1 MLTERPSSRKA
12 PVMEAEN
19 VPPPP
24 PRGRAV
30 KPRDRPTA
38 VKESYPHVV
47 AQTPAGQPSPTTW
60 IPEDATP
67 CGDGHRSVEA
77 QYQDALRAL
86 NADRETLRREVERV
100 IAAEASR
107 EGEHA
112 SLRARCAE
120 LEALQREDRTE
131 ENDSQ
136 QPATLAMVRKLR
148 KELSEARAAATE
160 AARAQVERMMS
171 SSDAPDEA
179 ELSVIRVEIDR
190 TRAEMAAALRDVSDA
205 ARDRDEAMTEVQTEL
220 GVLQAERMRL
230 QAQAESAFKKLA
242 AVEGGAAG
250 GAGEVVSERS
260 SGEAASL
267 RARVRDLETRL
278 AAKTA
283 DATRFETVKGEL
295 TAMTKSFADDA
306 KLSAEVEAAMQREIR
321 CVRGELRSRTRE
333 LKETRAQIKETRTR
347 LEEERTRRADAESN
361 AERER
366 RRAEDIETAGHL
378 QRRPILTPAVDDA
391 EVANLRSD
399 LRDEITLVRRALE
412 DMDAMTRQL
421 HEGTSSMDGL
431 RGELDSTKNDV
442 LGAFRA
448 DADTLRSELS
458 RLDEEARRDV
468 VRMGRELATA
478 HDRARGVETESM
490 EARLRL
496 AEMNEECVRVA
507 SASSALVKEK
517 DQLVR
522 EINARAQE
530 LADERAEGEHRR
542 RQHNAEKDEL
552 QRQLYALMRDREEA
566 LAKFRVEKNRWNDEL
581 REARMG
587 TTSMTSSGL
596 SAGGGIESLQVASL
610 RRELADSRSG
620 GVRGFSVPASSAGS
634 FGAREHSSGAFSLGQ
649 RNFDEGSAFDEFA
662 SSHAASPVPGPPPP
676 PPPPPGASSRPSSAA
691 GSVRSYESR
700 MSHESGRRPGRS
712 GMSGTVP
719 PPSEGARES
728 ANDLVNALV
737 ASRSRPSSST
747 SY

>member
-38 VKESYPHVV
+38 VKEYPHVV
-47 AQTPAGQPSPTTW
+47 AQTPAGQPSPTIW

-107 EGEHA
+107 ESEHA

-131 ENDSQ
+131 VSDSQ

-160 AARAQVERMMS
+160 AARAQVERLS
-171 SSDAPDEA
+171 SSDAPDET
-179 ELSVIRVEIDR
+179 ELSMIRVEIDR

-205 ARDRDEAMTEVQTEL
+205 AKDRDEAMTEVQTEL

-230 QAQAESAFKKLA
+230 RAQAESAFKKLA
-242 AVEGGAAG
+242 AVGGAAG

-278 AAKTA
+278 VAKTA
-283 DATRFETVKGEL
+283 DATRFEALKGEL

-333 LKETRAQIKETRTR
+333 LKETRIQLKETRTR

-361 AERER
+361 AEREL

-399 LRDEITLVRRALE
+399 LRDEISLVRRALE

-421 HEGTSSMDGL
+421 AEGTSSMDGL
-431 RGELDSTKNDV
+431 RNELDSTKNEV

-478 HDRARGVETESM
+478 HDRARGVETESV

-581 REARMG
+581 REARIG
-587 TTSMTSSGL
+587 ATSATTSGL

-620 GVRGFSVPASSAGS
+620 GVRGFSGASVPASSAGS
-634 FGAREHSSGAFSLGQ
+634 FGAREHSREFSSGQ

-700 MSHESGRRPGRS
+700 MSRESRGRPGRS
-712 GMSGTVP
+712 GISGTVP

>member
-30 KPRDRPTA
+30 KPRDRPVA
-38 VKESYPHVV
+38 VKESYPHAV

-107 EGEHA
+107 ESEHA

-131 ENDSQ
+131 EHDSQ

-160 AARAQVERMMS
+160 AARAQVETMS
-171 SSDAPDEA
+171 SSDAPDET
-179 ELSVIRVEIDR
+179 ELSMIRVEIDR

-205 ARDRDEAMTEVQTEL
+205 AKDRDEAMTEVQTEL

-230 QAQAESAFKKLA
+230 RAQAESAFKKLA
-242 AVEGGAAG
+242 AAG

-278 AAKTA
+278 VAKTA
-283 DATRFETVKGEL
+283 DATRFETLKGEL

-333 LKETRAQIKETRTR
+333 LKETRIHLKETRTR

-399 LRDEITLVRRALE
+399 LRDEISLVRRALE
-412 DMDAMTRQL
+412 DLDAMTRQL

-431 RGELDSTKNDV
+431 RGELDSTKNEV

-458 RLDEEARRDV
+458 RLDEETRRDV

-542 RQHNAEKDEL
+542 RAHNAEKDEL

-587 TTSMTSSGL
+587 TTSVTTSGL
-596 SAGGGIESLQVASL
+596 SAGGGIGIESLQVASL

-649 RNFDEGSAFDEFA
+649 RTFDEGSALDEFA
-662 SSHAASPVPGPPPP
+662 SSMSASPVPGPPPP

-700 MSHESGRRPGRS
+700 MSHESRGRPGRS
-712 GMSGTVP
+712 GISGTVP

>member
-30 KPRDRPTA
+30 KPRDRPVA
-38 VKESYPHVV
+38 VKEYPHVV

-86 NADRETLRREVERV
+86 EADRETLRREVERV

-107 EGEHA
+107 ESEHA

-120 LEALQREDRTE
+120 LEAFQREDRTE
-131 ENDSQ
+131 VSDSQ

-160 AARAQVERMMS
+160 AARAQVERLS
-171 SSDAPDEA
+171 SSDAPDET

-230 QAQAESAFKKLA
+230 RAQAESAFKKLA
-242 AVEGGAAG
+242 AVGDAVG

-260 SGEAASL
+260 IGEAASL
-267 RARVRDLETRL
+267 RARVRDLETRM

-283 DATRFETVKGEL
+283 DATRFETLKGEL

-321 CVRGELRSRTRE
+321 CVRGELRTRTRE
-333 LKETRAQIKETRTR
+333 LKETRIQLKETRTR

-378 QRRPILTPAVDDA
+378 RSRPILTPAVDDA

-399 LRDEITLVRRALE
+399 LRDEISLVRRALE

-431 RGELDSTKNDV
+431 RGEFDSTKNDV

-458 RLDEEARRDV
+458 RLDEETRRDV

-478 HDRARGVETESM
+478 HDRARGVETESV

-507 SASSALVKEK
+507 SVSSALVKEK

-530 LADERAEGEHRR
+530 LADERTEGEHRR

-634 FGAREHSSGAFSLGQ
+634 FGAREHSREFSLGR

-700 MSHESGRRPGRS
+700 MSYESRGRPGRS
-712 GMSGTVP
+712 GISGTMP

-737 ASRSRPSSST
+737 ASRSWPSSST

>member
-30 KPRDRPTA
+30 KPRDRPVA
-38 VKESYPHVV
+38 VKESYPHAV

-107 EGEHA
+107 ESEHA

-160 AARAQVERMMS
+160 AARAQVETMS
-171 SSDAPDEA
+171 SSDAPDET
-179 ELSVIRVEIDR
+179 ELSMIRVEIDR

-230 QAQAESAFKKLA
+230 RAQAESAFKKLA
-242 AVEGGAAG
+242 AAG

-278 AAKTA
+278 VAKTA
-283 DATRFETVKGEL
+283 DATRFETFKGTL

-333 LKETRAQIKETRTR
+333 LKETRIQLKETRTR

-399 LRDEITLVRRALE
+399 LRDEISLVRRALE

-431 RGELDSTKNDV
+431 RGELDSTKNEV

-458 RLDEEARRDV
+458 RLDEETRRDV

-587 TTSMTSSGL
+587 TTSVTTSGL
-596 SAGGGIESLQVASL
+596 SAGGGIGIESLQVASL

-649 RNFDEGSAFDEFA
+649 RTFDEGSALDEFA

-691 GSVRSYESR
+691 GSVQSYESR
-700 MSHESGRRPGRS
+700 MSRESRGRPGRS

>member
-38 VKESYPHVV
+38 VKEYPHVV
-47 AQTPAGQPSPTTW
+47 AQTPAGQPSPTIW

-67 CGDGHRSVEA
+67 CGAGHRSVEA

-107 EGEHA
+107 ESEHA

-131 ENDSQ
+131 VSDSQ

-160 AARAQVERMMS
+160 AARAQVERLS
-171 SSDAPDEA
+171 SSDAPDET
-179 ELSVIRVEIDR
+179 ELSMIRVEIDR

-205 ARDRDEAMTEVQTEL
+205 AKDRDEAMTEVQTEL

-230 QAQAESAFKKLA
+230 RAQAESAFKKLA
-242 AVEGGAAG
+242 AVGGAAG

-267 RARVRDLETRL
+267 RARVRDLETHL
-278 AAKTA
+278 VAKTA
-283 DATRFETVKGEL
+283 DATRFEALKGEL

-333 LKETRAQIKETRTR
+333 LKETRIQLKETRTR

-399 LRDEITLVRRALE
+399 LRDEISLVRRALE

-421 HEGTSSMDGL
+421 AEGTSSMDGL
-431 RGELDSTKNDV
+431 RNELDSTKNEV

-478 HDRARGVETESM
+478 HDRARGVETESV

-581 REARMG
+581 REARIG
-587 TTSMTSSGL
+587 ATSATTSGL

-620 GVRGFSVPASSAGS
+620 GVRGFSGASVPASSAGS
-634 FGAREHSSGAFSLGQ
+634 FGAREHSREFSSGQ

-700 MSHESGRRPGRS
+700 MSRDSRGRPGRS
-712 GMSGTVP
+712 GISGTVP

>member
-30 KPRDRPTA
+30 KPRDRPAA
-38 VKESYPHVV
+38 VKEYPHVV

-107 EGEHA
+107 ESEHA

-131 ENDSQ
+131 VSDSQ

-160 AARAQVERMMS
+160 AARAQVERMS
-171 SSDAPDEA
+171 SSDAPDET

-205 ARDRDEAMTEVQTEL
+205 AKDRDEAMTEVQTEL

-230 QAQAESAFKKLA
+230 RAQAESAFKKLA
-242 AVEGGAAG
+242 AVG

-278 AAKTA
+278 VAKTA

-333 LKETRAQIKETRTR
+333 LKETRIAAQGDTHAARGGTYAAGGR
-347 LEEERTRRADAESN
+347 GVQRRARASKGGGYRNGRTSPTPTDTHA
-361 AERER
+361 RGGR
-366 RRAEDIETAGHL
+366 RRG
-378 QRRPILTPAVDDA
+378 
-391 EVANLRSD
+391 
-399 LRDEITLVRRALE
+399 
-412 DMDAMTRQL
+412 RQPSI
-421 HEGTSSMDGL
+421 GPP
-431 RGELDSTKNDV
+431 
-442 LGAFRA
+442 
-448 DADTLRSELS
+448 
-458 RLDEEARRDV
+458 RRDIA
-468 VRMGRELATA
+468 RSQG
-478 HDRARGVETESM
+478 ARGHGRHD
-490 EARLRL
+490 A
-496 AEMNEECVRVA
+496 
-507 SASSALVKEK
+507 
-517 DQLVR
+517 
-522 EINARAQE
+522 
-530 LADERAEGEHRR
+530 
-542 RQHNAEKDEL
+542 
-552 QRQLYALMRDREEA
+552 
-566 LAKFRVEKNRWNDEL
+566 
-581 REARMG
+581 
-587 TTSMTSSGL
+587 
-596 SAGGGIESLQVASL
+596 
-610 RRELADSRSG
+610 
-620 GVRGFSVPASSAGS
+620 
-634 FGAREHSSGAFSLGQ
+634 
-649 RNFDEGSAFDEFA
+649 
-662 SSHAASPVPGPPPP
+662 
-676 PPPPPGASSRPSSAA
+676 AA
-691 GSVRSYESR
+691 GRGYVVD
-700 MSHESGRRPGRS
+700 GR
-712 GMSGTVP
+712 
-719 PPSEGARES
+719 
-728 ANDLVNALV
+728 
-737 ASRSRPSSST
+737 ASR
-747 SY
+747 

>member
-12 PVMEAEN
+12 PVVEAEN

-107 EGEHA
+107 ESEHA

-160 AARAQVERMMS
+160 AARAQVERLS
-171 SSDAPDEA
+171 SSDAPDET

-230 QAQAESAFKKLA
+230 RAQAESAFKKLA
-242 AVEGGAAG
+242 ALGGGAVG

-278 AAKTA
+278 VAKTA
-283 DATRFETVKGEL
+283 DATRFETLKVEL

-306 KLSAEVEAAMQREIR
+306 KLSEEVEAAMQREIR

-333 LKETRAQIKETRTR
+333 LKETRTQLKETRTR

-458 RLDEEARRDV
+458 RLDEETRRDV
-468 VRMGRELATA
+468 VRMGRELATV
-478 HDRARGVETESM
+478 HDRARGVETESV

-587 TTSMTSSGL
+587 TTSVTSSGL

-700 MSHESGRRPGRS
+700 MSHESRGRPGRS

-728 ANDLVNALV
+728 VNDLVNALV
-737 ASRSRPSSST
+737 ATRSRPSSST

>member
-30 KPRDRPTA
+30 KPRDRPVA
-38 VKESYPHVV
+38 VKEYPHVV

-86 NADRETLRREVERV
+86 EADRETLRREVERV

-107 EGEHA
+107 ESEHA

-120 LEALQREDRTE
+120 LEAFQREDRTE
-131 ENDSQ
+131 VSDSQ

-160 AARAQVERMMS
+160 AARAQVERLS
-171 SSDAPDEA
+171 SSDAPDET

-230 QAQAESAFKKLA
+230 RAQAESAFKKLA
-242 AVEGGAAG
+242 AVGDAAG

-267 RARVRDLETRL
+267 RAWVRDLETRM

-283 DATRFETVKGEL
+283 DATRFETIKGEL

-321 CVRGELRSRTRE
+321 CVRGELRTRTRE
-333 LKETRAQIKETRTR
+333 LKETRIHLKETRTR
-347 LEEERTRRADAESN
+347 IEEERTRRADAESN

-378 QRRPILTPAVDDA
+378 RSRPILTPAVDDA

-399 LRDEITLVRRALE
+399 LRDEISLVRRALE

-431 RGELDSTKNDV
+431 RGEFDSTKNDV

-458 RLDEEARRDV
+458 RLDEETRRDV

-478 HDRARGVETESM
+478 HDRARGVETESV

-530 LADERAEGEHRR
+530 LADERTEGEHRR

-610 RRELADSRSG
+610 RRELAESRSG

-634 FGAREHSSGAFSLGQ
+634 FGAREHSREFSLGQ
-649 RNFDEGSAFDEFA
+649 RTFDEGSAFEEFA

-700 MSHESGRRPGRS
+700 MSYESRGRPGRS
-712 GMSGTVP
+712 GISGTMP